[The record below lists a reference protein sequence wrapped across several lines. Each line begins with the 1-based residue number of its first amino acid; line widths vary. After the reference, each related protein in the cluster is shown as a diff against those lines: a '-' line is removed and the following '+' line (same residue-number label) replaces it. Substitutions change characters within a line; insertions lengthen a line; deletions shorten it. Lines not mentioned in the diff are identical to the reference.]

1 MNILLTESQ
10 LKHITE
16 ILVGVDT
23 EKLTKIKNFISDF
36 KNYERKDIYKLVT
49 YSSVPRRFHDGKIFG
64 QIVYNYYTKKGGQF
78 YFISTGVRKYIIL
91 LLNDKLVGLDSKGD
105 HADLDRL
112 ERIMELSKWGLTLK
126 EVLTSL

>member
-1 MNILLTESQ
+1 MKIQITESQ

-16 ILVGVDT
+16 ILLGVDP
-23 EKLTKIKNFISDF
+23 EKMDNIKKFLEDF

-49 YSSVPRRFHDGKIFG
+49 YSSVPRKFHDGGIFG
-64 QIVYNYYTKKGGQF
+64 QIVYNHYTKKGGQF

-91 LLNDKLVGLDSKGD
+91 ILNGKMVGIDSKGD

-112 ERIMELSKWGLTLK
+112 ERVMELNKWGLTLK